1 MLFVK
6 WEVIHMKVRSKISIF
21 AVVLAVVP
29 LFTVAVILGW
39 LSYSS
44 AQQAMQQ
51 QLENSLIS
59 RREAKK
65 SEIEAYFSTVYRQLT
80 SQAAS
85 IMMVDAAKEFSAGFH
100 HVAAD
105 EFAAAPARSVS
116 TEVDSSLEKYYR
128 QEFGRRYEDKNNG
141 EAADID
147 AITGRL
153 SDKAKWFQYL
163 YISNNPAK
171 LGAKDSMQGSNLDP
185 AYDAVHHRY
194 HPSIREFL
202 QKFGFYDV
210 FIIDPQSG
218 HVVYSVYKEL
228 DFATSLKDGPYSNSG
243 LAKAYQ
249 QALALGSQTETAVVD
264 FSAYLP
270 SYNDN
275 AAFLSTPILDNG
287 KTVGVLVF
295 QVALEKINGLMTLN
309 SNWRQAGYGDTGEV
323 YLVGE
328 DGMSRSDSRLFVE
341 DSAQFNKWSSVALGS
356 KESKK
361 IVSQGTTIGSLP
373 IDTLAAKSAN
383 NGETGFA
390 SYQGY
395 MQKTVMGAYSPVNIP
410 GFNWAIIAEV
420 EHEEAFAAIQNIK
433 TDTISYSAATF
444 IVALVL
450 ASAVGLWF
458 ARGISR
464 PISRLSEAVMNIE
477 EHNDL
482 TIRLEE
488 IGDDEI
494 VQASQSVNSLVA
506 RLRSNF
512 SSIAESS
519 AELAGSASNLSAMM
533 TENVGEIDAQNAECQ
548 KVAQS
553 AKEMEVAAAEVARN
567 ASETASQTRAAN
579 ELSTQLSSLVRSSV
593 SSTNKV
599 ADEIQSASGAL
610 ETLAE
615 KSGGVGSVLDVI
627 QAIAEQTNLLALNA
641 AIEAARAGEQGRGFA
656 VVAEEVRNLAQRTQ
670 GATGEI
676 STMIQSLQ
684 ADSNSAVTAMRSGLD
699 QVQVNVEQANSS
711 QQALDATVETISSIS
726 DMNDQV
732 ATAAEEQSVVVREIT
747 QSTNDLKV
755 LSDRSSERTTELNNI
770 SSSLRDLSGNLS
782 GMVAEYKV

>member
-1 MLFVK
+1 
-6 WEVIHMKVRSKISIF
+6 MKVRSKISIF

-65 SEIEAYFSTVYRQLT
+65 SEIEDYFSTVYSQLT

-85 IMMVDAAKEFSAGFH
+85 IMVVDAAKELRAGFH
-100 HVAAD
+100 QIDAD
-105 EFAAAPARSVS
+105 EFAESPARKIS
-116 TEVDSSLEKYYR
+116 TEIDASLERYYR

-141 EAADID
+141 EAVDIE
-147 AITGRL
+147 AITDLL

-163 YISNNPAK
+163 YISNNSAQ
-171 LGAKDSMQGSNLDP
+171 LGAKDSMQSSNLDP
-185 AYDAVHHRY
+185 AYDTAHKRY
-194 HPSIREFL
+194 HPSLREFL
-202 QKFGFYDV
+202 KQFGFYDV

-218 HVVYSVYKEL
+218 HVIYSVYKEL
-228 DFATSLKDGPYSNSG
+228 DFATSLKDGPYKNSG

-249 QALALGSQTETAVVD
+249 QALAIGSQTETTVVD

-275 AAFLSTPILDNG
+275 AAFLSTPILEDG

-295 QVALEKINGLMTLN
+295 QVALEKINNLMTL
-309 SNWRQAGYGDTGEV
+309 SAKWRQAGYGETGEV
-323 YLVGE
+323 YLVGK

-341 DSAQFNKWSSVALGS
+341 DSAQFSAWSSRALGS
-356 KESKK
+356 KETKK
-361 IVSQGTTIGSLP
+361 IIAQGTTIGSLP
-373 IDTLAAKSAN
+373 IRTEAAKNAI
-383 NGETGFA
+383 NGETGFS
-390 SYQGY
+390 SYPGY
-395 MQKTVMGAYSPVNIP
+395 MQKTVMGAYGPVNIP
-410 GFNWAIIAEV
+410 GFHWAIIAEV
-420 EHEEAFAAIQNIK
+420 EHEEAFAAVQNIK
-433 TDTISYSAATF
+433 ADTIRYSTITF
-444 IVALVL
+444 LVALIL
-450 ASAVGLWF
+450 ASTVGLWF

-464 PISRLSEAVMNIE
+464 PISGLSEAVMKIE

-482 TIRLEE
+482 TIQLDEV
-488 IGDDEI
+488 GDDEI
-494 VQASQSVNSLVA
+494 VQAAQSVNSLVA

-512 SSIAESS
+512 ASIAESS
-519 AELAGSASNLSAMM
+519 TELAGSASNLSTMM
-533 TENVGEIDAQNAECQ
+533 TDNVGEIEAQNAECQ

-615 KSGGVGSVLDVI
+615 KSSGVGSVLDVI

-684 ADSNSAVTAMRSGLD
+684 SDSNSAVSAMRSGLD

-711 QQALDATVETISSIS
+711 QQALDATVQTISSIS

-732 ATAAEEQSVVVREIT
+732 ATAAEQQSVVVRDIT
-747 QSTNDLKV
+747 QSTSDLKI
-755 LSDRSSERTTELNNI
+755 LSDRSSERTAELNNI